1 MGDAWFDDDSMTIRW
16 QFDDDSMT
24 IRWWFNDDD
33 DDDDD
38 DDLDDHDDL
47 DDLDDHEHG
56 WLWMMDDGWW
66 MMDADGKQQ
75 WWVQAWLVFTNDWQM
90 ALHGC

>member
-1 MGDAWFDDDSMTIRW
+1 MMI
-16 QFDDDSMT
+16 Q
-24 IRWWFNDDD
+24 WWFDDD
-33 DDDDD
+33 DDDDDDHD

-66 MMDADGKQQ
+66 MPMVSNNGEYKP
-75 WWVQAWLVFTNDWQM
+75 
-90 ALHGC
+90 G